1 MLRQLFGD
9 ETAQPQEERYTF
21 TWPGKSQARNEAELT
36 PELTLRPCPEDSLNF
51 NATGNIYI
59 EGDNLDALRVIRK
72 SLRQKV
78 KMIYIDPP
86 YNTGNDFIYRD
97 NFTASRE
104 DYSRSEGS
112 TDSEG
117 CRVIKNTVA
126 NGRIHSDR
134 CSMIYARLLVA
145 RDLLRH
151 DGVIFISIDD
161 NEQANLRKIC
171 DEVFGERNFVAQLV
185 WERAFAPKND
195 AKYVSASHDYVLMY
209 ARSIAYFRIGRLP
222 RTEEANARYSNPDTD
237 PRGAWMSSDISV
249 KTYNPANDYPI
260 TTPSGRIVE
269 PPASRCW
276 RLSPNAFADRLRDNR
291 LWFGPDGNGVPR
303 LKRFLSEL
311 RHEGIVPTSILYY
324 KDVGHSQEGAQ
335 ELVKLM
341 DGGYFDGPKPVRLM
355 LRLMTLANLEPDSI
369 ILDFFSGSATTAHA
383 VMSLNAQDS
392 GRRKFI
398 MVQLPELCPE
408 GSAFPTI
415 AHIGRERIRRA
426 GSNLT
431 GDTGFR
437 AFRVDTTN
445 MADVSRPIHEYSQA
459 TINDFAEN
467 IKPGRSDLDLLFG
480 HLLERGLSLSL
491 PYSCEDIRGF
501 SVHTDGGDEVVACF
515 SSEVPAE
522 VFREI
527 AGRKPKR
534 ALFRDKCSTDDAAKI
549 NARETFRT
557 YSPATKFEV
566 L

>member
-1 MLRQLFGD
+1 
-9 ETAQPQEERYTF
+9 
-21 TWPGKSQARNEAELT
+21 
-36 PELTLRPCPEDSLNF
+36 
-51 NATGNIYI
+51 
-59 EGDNLDALRVIRK
+59 
-72 SLRQKV
+72 
-78 KMIYIDPP
+78 
-86 YNTGNDFIYRD
+86 
-97 NFTASRE
+97 
-104 DYSRSEGS
+104 
-112 TDSEG
+112 
-117 CRVIKNTVA
+117 
-126 NGRIHSDR
+126 
-134 CSMIYARLLVA
+134 
-145 RDLLRH
+145 
-151 DGVIFISIDD
+151 
-161 NEQANLRKIC
+161 
-171 DEVFGERNFVAQLV
+171 
-185 WERAFAPKND
+185 
-195 AKYVSASHDYVLMY
+195 
-209 ARSIAYFRIGRLP
+209 
-222 RTEEANARYSNPDTD
+222 
-237 PRGAWMSSDISV
+237 
-249 KTYNPANDYPI
+249 
-260 TTPSGRIVE
+260 
-269 PPASRCW
+269 
-276 RLSPNAFADRLRDNR
+276 
-291 LWFGPDGNGVPR
+291 
-303 LKRFLSEL
+303 
-311 RHEGIVPTSILYY
+311 
-324 KDVGHSQEGAQ
+324 
-335 ELVKLM
+335 
-341 DGGYFDGPKPVRLM
+341 
-355 LRLMTLANLEPDSI
+355 
-369 ILDFFSGSATTAHA
+369 
-383 VMSLNAQDS
+383 MSLNAQDS

-501 SVHTDGGDEVVACF
+501 SVHTYGGDEVVACF

-534 ALFRDKCSTDDAAKI
+534 ALFRDKCFTDDAAKI

>member
-1 MLRQLFGD
+1 MLRQLLGD

-117 CRVIKNTVA
+117 FRVIKNTVA
-126 NGRIHSDR
+126 NGRIHSDW

-171 DEVFGERNFVAQLV
+171 DEVFGERNFVAQLS
-185 WERAFAPKND
+185 WKGRGGRQDSKYFAVIHE
-195 AKYVSASHDYVLMY
+195 YIVCY
-209 ARSIAYFRIGRLP
+209 ARSIADFRIGRLP
-222 RTEEANARYSNPDTD
+222 RTEEANARYSNPDND

-291 LWFGPDGNGVPR
+291 IWFGPDGNGVPR

-501 SVHTDGGDEVVACF
+501 SVHTYGGDEVVACF

-534 ALFRDKCSTDDAAKI
+534 ALFRDKCFTDDAAKI

>member
-1 MLRQLFGD
+1 MLRQLLGD

-117 CRVIKNTVA
+117 FRVIKNTVA
-126 NGRIHSDR
+126 NGRIHSDW

-209 ARSIAYFRIGRLP
+209 ARSIADFRIGRLP
-222 RTEEANARYSNPDTD
+222 RTEEANARYSNPDND

-291 LWFGPDGNGVPR
+291 IWFGPDGNGVPR

-501 SVHTDGGDEVVACF
+501 SVHTYGGDEVVACF

-534 ALFRDKCSTDDAAKI
+534 ALFRDKCFTDDAAKI

>member
-1 MLRQLFGD
+1 MLRQLLGD

-59 EGDNLDALRVIRK
+59 EGDNLDALRVIRR
-72 SLRQKV
+72 SLIHSV

-117 CRVIKNTVA
+117 FRVIKNTVA
-126 NGRIHSDR
+126 NGRIHSDW

-209 ARSIAYFRIGRLP
+209 ARSIADFRIGRLP
-222 RTEEANARYSNPDTD
+222 RTEEANARYSNPDND

-291 LWFGPDGNGVPR
+291 IWFGPDGNGVPR

-501 SVHTDGGDEVVACF
+501 SVHTYGGDEVVACF

-534 ALFRDKCSTDDAAKI
+534 ALFRDKCFTDDAAKI